1 MLQDII
7 VILIITAAVAYTVYA
22 VVKSLRSKSASNC
35 DDCTG
40 CDIKHEIL
48 KNYEK
53 NKDKEPFHCGDFN
66 KR

>member
-1 MLQDII
+1 MLQNII
-7 VILIITAAVAYTVYA
+7 VILIITAAVAYTIYA
-22 VVKSLRSKSASNC
+22 MVKSLRSKNTSNC

-53 NKDKEPFHCGDFN
+53 NKDKESFHCSDFN

>member
-7 VILIITAAVAYTVYA
+7 VILIITVAVAYTLYS
-22 VVKSLRSKSASNC
+22 VVKSLRSKSTSNC
-35 DDCTG
+35 DDCIG

-53 NKDKEPFHCGDFN
+53 SKQKEPFHCDDFK